1 MKKFLIGMLC
11 LAMCGSVA
19 LTSCKEKEVEEEVKD
34 EKAVVLD
41 FAKDFVEEAPVFEYH
56 FSGDEAILVAYH
68 PENAKDG
75 EVLATDI
82 VLPENPIRM
91 KTETVETPAVVDG
104 KNVIIKEKVEVQHE
118 RTYTLTEIDAGVF
131 AGNTEITS
139 IVIPDTVK
147 VIGTGAFQGC
157 TSLESVK
164 LPAALEK
171 INDFTFNGCSSLE
184 TLNIPEG
191 VASVGM
197 FAFGEY
203 FDQIPWYKNLT
214 DASVIVGDGVLLK
227 YNGFAP
233 VVTYGEEVKSV
244 AYYAFTDS
252 AAKTI
257 TFTNATEDFDDQ
269 AFYRSTAVVRL
280 PSTSKKATDLKMNNV
295 KVETYEV
302 AE

>member
-1 MKKFLIGMLC
+1 MKKLLIGMLC
-11 LAMCGSVA
+11 LAVCAGTV
-19 LTSCKEKEVEEEVKD
+19 LTSCKEKEVEQEVKN
-34 EKAVVLD
+34 EKPVVLN
-41 FAKDFVEEAPVFEYH
+41 FAEDFVEEAQVFEYH

-68 PENAKDG
+68 PENAKEG

-82 VLPENPIRM
+82 VLPENPVRM
-91 KTETVETPAVVDG
+91 KTETVETEAVVDG
-104 KNVIIKEKVEVQHE
+104 KNVIIKEKFEVEHE

-131 AGNTEITS
+131 AGNTDITS

-147 VIGTGAFQGC
+147 AIGTGAFQGC
-157 TSLESVK
+157 TALKSVT
-164 LPAALEK
+164 LPASLEK
-171 INDFTFNGCSSLE
+171 INDFTFNGCASLE

-203 FDQIPWYKNLT
+203 FDQIPWYKNLPAT
-214 DASVIVGDGVLLK
+214 SVIVGDGVLLK
-227 YNGFAP
+227 YKGAAP

-252 AAKTI
+252 AANI
-257 TFTNATEDFDDQ
+257 VTFTDATESFDDQ

-280 PSTSKKATDLKMNNV
+280 PAESTFVTELKMNSV
-295 KVETYEV
+295 KVETY
-302 AE
+302 